1 MGKAIKNLFGGG
13 SSSAEK
19 AAAEA
24 QARAA
29 ASAEAA
35 RIAQENMQK
44 NFAAD
49 LKQENIGQVVAGGT
63 ADSLDVGDMLK
74 KKKSTA
80 GGLASTLGINV

>member
-1 MGKAIKNLFGGG
+1 MGKAISKLFGSGD
-13 SSSAEK
+13 K
-19 AAAEA
+19 AAKDAAEA

-35 RIAQENMQK
+35 RVAQENIQK

-49 LKQENIGQVVAGGT
+49 LKQENVSNVVAGGT
-63 ADSLDVGDMLK
+63 AESADMLDPLK

-80 GGLASTLGINV
+80 GGLAATLGINV